1 MIIKTLI
8 YHDCYKGAIFIL
20 FFKCMFIIIALA
32 VMTVSMI
39 HTKTENGSAILE
51 KNMNMWAKA
60 PLNRLKITRIA
71 GIWATIFPEIKKCLP
86 LLGMDDLT
94 LYTATNKWILLI
106 IYLFKAIVV
115 EIFKPKNIQ
124 DSNLITRLTP
134 LQRL

>member
-51 KNMNMWAKA
+51 KKHEHVGKGT
-60 PLNRLKITRIA
+60 LKQV
-71 GIWATIFPEIKKCLP
+71 K
-86 LLGMDDLT
+86 D
-94 LYTATNKWILLI
+94 N
-106 IYLFKAIVV
+106 
-115 EIFKPKNIQ
+115 
-124 DSNLITRLTP
+124 
-134 LQRL
+134 